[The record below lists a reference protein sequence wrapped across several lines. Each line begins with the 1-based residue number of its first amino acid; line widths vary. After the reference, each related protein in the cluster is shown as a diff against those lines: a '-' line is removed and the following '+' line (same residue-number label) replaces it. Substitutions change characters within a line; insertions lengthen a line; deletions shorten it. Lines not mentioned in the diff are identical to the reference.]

1 MARARLLKP
10 GFFTNSALGRLS
22 MGARLVFQGLWC
34 VADREGRLVDDPA
47 RLKVEI
53 LPYDKVNLDRLL
65 DDLHEAGF
73 IVRFESEGRRFIQV
87 VNFAKHQRPH
97 AREVPSTIPGITQA
111 QPGHDPGT
119 AQGTPG
125 TPLTLNPIPL
135 TPNQIQKPIPAPAAA
150 QPASDPEDPLPPL
163 LRHWERS
170 TGTTVTPA
178 LADWLDSELGQATP
192 AEWLRDAIAETGAN
206 GSKAWKYTKAIIERW
221 RLHGREPRARHEQRQ
236 SAGRPARGR
245 AEEACRVTGKPH
257 DWPNLRG
264 WCERCNAQEPI
275 TEESLRRRG
284 QLVE

>member
-1 MARARLLKP
+1 
-10 GFFTNSALGRLS
+10 

-53 LPYDKVNLDRLL
+53 LPYDKVNVDRLL
-65 DDLHEAGF
+65 QGLHEAGF
-73 IVRFESEGRRFIQV
+73 ILRFESEGRRYIQV
-87 VNFAKHQRPH
+87 INFARHQSPH
-97 AREVPSTIPGITQA
+97 VREPASTIPAPGQYKAGTGPAPVEHEKSITDPVA
-111 QPGHDPGT
+111 DPDPVPDPDPVAVADPG
-119 AQGTPG
+119 P
-125 TPLTLNPIPL
+125 P
-135 TPNQIQKPIPAPAAA
+135 
-150 QPASDPEDPLPPL
+150 PEDPLPPL
-163 LRHWERS
+163 LRLWERS

-221 RLHGREPRARHEQRQ
+221 RLHGREPRARSEQRQ
-236 SAGRPARGR
+236 PAGRPARGR
-245 AEEACRVTGKPH
+245 AEERCRATGKPH
-257 DWPNLRG
+257 DWPKLTG

-284 QLVE
+284 LLVE

>member
-1 MARARLLKP
+1 MPRARLLKP

-53 LPYDKVNLDRLL
+53 LPYDRVNVDRLL
-65 DDLHEAGF
+65 QGLHEAGF
-73 IVRFESEGRRFIQV
+73 ILRFESEGRRYIQV
-87 VNFAKHQRPH
+87 VNFGRHQSPH
-97 AREVPSTIPGITQA
+97 VREPASTIPAPVEHRAGTGPAPVEHEKSIA
-111 QPGHDPGT
+111 DPVADPDPVPDPDPVAAADPG
-119 AQGTPG
+119 
-125 TPLTLNPIPL
+125 
-135 TPNQIQKPIPAPAAA
+135 PA
-150 QPASDPEDPLPPL
+150 PEDPLPPL

-221 RLHGREPRARHEQRQ
+221 RLDGREPRARSEQRQ
-236 SAGRPARGR
+236 FAGRPARGR
-245 AEEACRVTGKPH
+245 AEEPCRVTGKPH
-257 DWPNLRG
+257 DWPNLPG

-284 QLVE
+284 LLVE